1 MYLKVLNK
9 EDSLKEYNFLVA
21 NPSEN
26 GFVNNYYDH
35 SYSDFCN
42 KDIPSLL
49 NDDYVSKDIVKNTY
63 YFLYD
68 DSDNIV
74 GLFKLRHY
82 LNESLING
90 AGHIGYLIAKDYR
103 NKGYAKKGLELLIA
117 KIKEENLVKEK
128 ELYFQT
134 NINNIYSLKVLLSL
148 NAYIHHRDDNNIYL
162 RIRLDDLILNSNP
175 ILEYSH
181 DFNTFLSKE
190 DFNIKFDD
198 NSKLLICYF
207 NDIIDELLNDNKIKE
222 VSYIKGVNNI
232 PIYQMNNDIFLV
244 KGYVG
249 EPLMGSILEFLIRQ
263 GLKKI
268 LFIGGAGVLVNSNR
282 GDLFVIKEALRDEGL
297 SYHYSEASRYVLA
310 NLEVLNI
317 ITKYL
322 NEHNINY
329 TLANT
334 WSIDAIY
341 RETKAKIELRKK
353 EGLMLVEMEQ
363 AGLIAL
369 TNFYKVKYGAL
380 IYAGDDLS
388 KETHDLRLSTKTN
401 YKYELFKIAINIL
414 NLF

>member
-1 MYLKVLNK
+1 MMIQIIL
-9 EDSLKEYNFLVA
+9 S
-21 NPSEN
+21 
-26 GFVNNYYDH
+26 
-35 SYSDFCN
+35 
-42 KDIPSLL
+42 
-49 NDDYVSKDIVKNTY
+49 
-63 YFLYD
+63 
-68 DSDNIV
+68 
-74 GLFKLRHY
+74 
-82 LNESLING
+82 
-90 AGHIGYLIAKDYR
+90 GYLIAKDYR

-117 KIKEENLVKEK
+117 KIKEKNLVKEK

-388 KETHDLRLSTKTN
+388 KETHDLRLSTKNN
-401 YKYELFKIAINIL
+401 YKYELFKIAIDIL